1 MKKIISAAIAFLA
14 LCPFLAAAKSTAK
27 VNDNKPVLERVVVVM
42 RHGIRPPTKEVF
54 VPQGATNRVW
64 AKWDVPY
71 GHLTAH
77 GGLAIA
83 KLAEFDGGNYH
94 GFLGADCK
102 SLRVVADIDQRTL
115 KTAEIY
121 GKTIAPKCNINVEH
135 VALDSFDERFS
146 PFEGKA
152 NLDSNLMLASANKQL
167 PDGGFTA
174 LHQKYAPLLAKL
186 DKVSGCCAPPLCP
199 DNTACGLNELKT
211 DFSIKKGGRVK
222 IDGGLDIASTMAQVL
237 LLQYSDGK
245 PLSDVGFG
253 EVSVDD
259 VRALSE
265 FHALE
270 FGLIARPKEIAKIG
284 AKPLLKEVE
293 NGLFAANAP
302 KYSVFVGHD
311 TNMANIGGALDLHWV
326 AGDLAADDP
335 SPGGALIFE
344 KWRSKKQ
351 GEYVVVRYR
360 SQTLDEMRTLDNLK
374 PNASKVLSQ
383 PLCDA
388 KSSCSAA
395 RFKKLLLAN

>member
-1 MKKIISAAIAFLA
+1 MKKIISALIAFLVLSPIWA
-14 LCPFLAAAKSTAK
+14 TAK
-27 VNDNKPVLERVVVVM
+27 THDNKPTLERVVVIM

-77 GGLAIA
+77 GGLAIN
-83 KLAEFDGGNYH
+83 KLAEFDGGNYR
-94 GFLGADCK
+94 GFLGSNCK
-102 SLRVVADIDQRTL
+102 SLHVVADVDQRTL

-135 VALDSFDERFS
+135 VALDGVDERFS
-146 PFEGKA
+146 PFEGKV
-152 NLDSNLMLASANKQL
+152 NLDSAMLLAAAQRQL
-167 PDGGFTA
+167 PNGGFAA

-186 DKVSGCCAPPLCP
+186 DKISGCCAPPICP
-199 DNTACGLNELKT
+199 DNKACGLNDLKT

-237 LLQYSDGK
+237 LLQYTDGK

-253 EVSVDD
+253 EASADD
-259 VRALSE
+259 VRAFSQ

-270 FGLIARPKEIAKIG
+270 FNLIARPSAIAKIG
-284 AKPLLKEVE
+284 AKPLLKEIE

-311 TNMANIGGALDLHWV
+311 TNIANIGGALDVHWV
-326 AGDLAADDP
+326 AGDLAPDDP

-344 KWRSKKQ
+344 KWRSKKG

-360 SQTLDEMRTLDNLK
+360 SQTLDEMRNLGNLK
-374 PNASKVLSQ
+374 SNASKILSQ

-388 KSSCSAA
+388 KTACSAA